1 MCLIAPPRDG
11 STPLA
16 QRTVVTLVD
25 DLDGGVAQE
34 SVSFGLDHV
43 DYEIDLSDGHAEALR
58 AVLAPYVA
66 AGRRTG
72 GRRPARAA
80 ATARPASSAPSAGS
94 GRSRSDN
101 AEIRAWAAKHGVT
114 LAERGRLPGRVIEA
128 YEAGDPAMLPGADGA
143 AGGPGSAPAP
153 EPTPEPT
160 PEPAP
165 DSSSDGERR
174 GRDGLTG
181 PERETIRS
189 WAAEQGIDV
198 KPRGQLKKDL
208 ISNYRAWEARR

>member
-1 MCLIAPPRDG
+1 M
-11 STPLA
+11 A

-25 DLDGGVAQE
+25 DLDGGVAAE

-43 DYEIDLSDGHAEALR
+43 DYEIDLSGEHAEALR
-58 AVLAPYVA
+58 GVLAPYLA
-66 AGRRTG
+66 AARRTG
-72 GRRPARAA
+72 GRRPARATPA
-80 ATARPASSAPSAGS
+80 ARPTASGTPSGA
-94 GRSRSDN
+94 GRSRSAN
-101 AEIRAWAAKHGVT
+101 AEIRAWAAEHGVT

-128 YEAGDPAMLPGADGA
+128 YEAGDPTMLPGDADA
-143 AGGPGSAPAP
+143 TGSSPSIPAP
-153 EPTPEPT
+153 TPDPT

-165 DSSSDGERR
+165 DPSSEDGERR

-181 PERETIRS
+181 AERETIRG